1 VSQVTPERL
10 SALGLTTYEAK
21 AYLALIRR
29 GSSTAVEVARVAMLP
44 RQRVYDVLASL
55 VKKRLATTRAGNPV
69 TYAAQEPEV
78 AMERLLAERRDE
90 VRQLELEAEAVVE
103 ELTPAYRE
111 GLSKTDP
118 LEYIE
123 VLRDARAI
131 RERFDEV
138 QSSVEREIL
147 VFNKPPYATPLE
159 ENVEGLKLVGSHT
172 ARAIYEYS
180 LFEEEGAVE
189 TVRRFI
195 AAGEE
200 ARVVPELPLKL
211 AIVDEATV
219 LFGMEDPVAGGSELT
234 IVVVEHASLAH
245 LLKVAFTAIWDS
257 GMTIDQAAELL
268 GEREPAVAAHAKTA
282 PAQPLPGGTRIR

>member
-1 VSQVTPERL
+1 MSQVTPERL
-10 SALGLTTYEAK
+10 TALGLTTYEAK

-29 GSSTAVEVARVAMLP
+29 GTSTAVEVARVAMLP

-69 TYAAQEPEV
+69 TYAAQEPSV
-78 AMERLLAERRDE
+78 AMERLLGERRDE
-90 VRQLELEAEAVVE
+90 VQQLEREAEAVVQ

-111 GLSKTDP
+111 GLSQTDP

-123 VLRDARAI
+123 VLRDQRAI
-131 RERFDEV
+131 RDRFDEV
-138 QSSVEREIL
+138 QSSVQREIL

-159 ENVEGLKLVGSHT
+159 ENVEGLKLLGSHT

-180 LFEEEGAVE
+180 LFDEDGAVE
-189 TVRRFI
+189 TVRRFVD
-195 AAGEE
+195 AGEE

-219 LFGMEDPVAGGSELT
+219 LFGMEDPVAGQSELT

-245 LLKVAFTAIWDS
+245 LLKVAFNTMWES
-257 GMTIDQAAELL
+257 GVTLEEAAARL
-268 GEREPAVAAHAKTA
+268 GREEPAVAAHRHSRPDRAGFS
-282 PAQPLPGGTRIR
+282 L